1 LAVFERLLENYENSE
16 ERIRSVEDL
25 ILLRA
30 SFLIEKV
37 VSGLKLDFDEAVNLL
52 KNKGHSLTAK
62 DRQKKE
68 LLLAA
73 FDNMVEFAAAQQ
85 IRMIS
90 ELPKNPDKENL
101 SIYQSICEK
110 YNLKYA
116 TQENEDVL
124 HAVNIAFW
132 WMGVPEECQVTFMT
146 QADERV
152 RAWHLSYEGLSFP
165 KNNFPPELIPPI
177 EFGCRC
183 YLITNGLWSVYG
195 LSDKKKAISKEMNP
209 VFRESLAKGGR
220 IFSPEHPYFRD
231 ELPEY
236 AGDIVYRI
244 KRKLGVI

>member
-1 LAVFERLLENYENSE
+1 M
-16 ERIRSVEDL
+16 
-25 ILLRA
+25 
-30 SFLIEKV
+30 
-37 VSGLKLDFDEAVNLL
+37 KLDFDEAVNLL
-52 KNKGHSLTAK
+52 KNKGHSLTERDK
-62 DRQKKE
+62 RKRE

-73 FDNMVEFAAAQQ
+73 FDNLIEFAAAEE

-90 ELPKNPDKENL
+90 ELPEIPDRKNL
-101 SIYQSICEK
+101 SVYQPICKK

-132 WMGVPEECQVTFMT
+132 WIGVPEECLVTFMT
-146 QADERV
+146 QGDERV

-183 YLITNGLWSVYG
+183 YLITNGFGSVYG
-195 LSDKKKAISKEMNP
+195 SADKKKAMIKETNP
-209 VFRESLAKGGR
+209 VFKESLAKGGR
-220 IFSPEHPYFRD
+220 IFSLEHPYFRG

-236 AGDIVYRI
+236 AKDIVYRI